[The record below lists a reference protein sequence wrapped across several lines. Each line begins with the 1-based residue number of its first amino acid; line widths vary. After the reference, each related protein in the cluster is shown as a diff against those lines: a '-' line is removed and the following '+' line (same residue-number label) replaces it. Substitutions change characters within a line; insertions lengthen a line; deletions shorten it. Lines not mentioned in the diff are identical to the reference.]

1 MTRTFGKKA
10 GALTL
15 LGDFLKTALA
25 LFACR
30 MIFGT
35 EGVFIGGIFCILG
48 HAFPLFFKFK
58 GGKGVVVAAAAML
71 VLNPIVCIICLL
83 IFIVIVAFTGYVSLG
98 SIIAAFLFPL
108 LNYKWYIYFAPLA
121 LKTIFCILMG
131 LFIIFLH
138 RKNIVRLFN
147 GTENKFGKN
156 KTEKLK

>member
-48 HAFPLFFKFK
+48 HAFPVFFKFK
-58 GGKGVVVAAAAML
+58 GGKGVACFAIL
-71 VLNPIVCIICLL
+71 VLITSITMNMWYLFVILFVFFAFIVVVSSDAGVALIYVF
-83 IFIVIVAFTGYVSLG
+83 IFITMAFVGGVNVIW
-98 SIIAAFLFPL
+98 FLSGL
-108 LNYKWYIYFAPLA
+108 L
-121 LKTIFCILMG
+121 
-131 LFIIFLH
+131 
-138 RKNIVRLFN
+138 
-147 GTENKFGKN
+147 E
-156 KTEKLK
+156 